1 MKLCVYGDSNAMGW
15 DPRLG
20 ADVLDEALRFDSLIA
35 KKAQLE
41 CVNDALEGRC
51 IPKPAECEGLLRL
64 LESADGPALLMLG
77 TNDLLLGDTPSRMG
91 RKWQAVL
98 ERCKE
103 HLSGRVVLMT
113 PPPMKDMNK
122 AEKTALCKAYETAA
136 QAYGLTFFD
145 TVHLPMQ
152 LHFDQIHM
160 LPEDHSLLAE
170 TLYPVVVRLIQEE
183 KENAHH

>member
-1 MKLCVYGDSNAMGW
+1 MEENESIYGPYAGML
-15 DPRLG
+15 PR
-20 ADVLDEALRFDSLIA
+20 VLEIMTDRI
-35 KKAQLE
+35 
-41 CVNDALEGRC
+41 
-51 IPKPAECEGLLRL
+51 
-64 LESADGPALLMLG
+64 
-77 TNDLLLGDTPSRMG
+77 TLLGETMRAKRGDRP
-91 RKWQAVL
+91 W
-98 ERCKE
+98 E

-170 TLYPVVVRLIQEE
+170 ALYPVVVRLIQEE

>member
-1 MKLCVYGDSNAMGW
+1 VIEEGHNGRTTVFF
-15 DPRLG
+15 DPIEVRMAG
-20 ADVLDEALRFDSLIA
+20 IDYFYPCIVSQSPLDLI
-35 KKAQLE
+35 
-41 CVNDALEGRC
+41 
-51 IPKPAECEGLLRL
+51 I
-64 LESADGPALLMLG
+64 LMLG

-170 TLYPVVVRLIQEE
+170 ALYPVVVRLIQEE